1 MYTPSRNRIAL
12 FVLLLVVALF
22 ALFLHETGYLQPVE
36 DVVLGWLEPVL
47 GTATGVESTARGAVS
62 SIEDITSL
70 RARVTQLQSQ
80 VDAMTLDNVRLNE
93 MENENK
99 ILREQLA
106 YKQAN
111 SDFELIG
118 ASVVQRVTQPNPDLA
133 RVIGVDPSN
142 LARFILIDQGSADGV
157 KPGMPVLTPKGLVGR
172 ITETG
177 THWAKVLLILDPS
190 SSINAVVQ
198 STRATGVVQGD
209 VNGNLLI
216 RYVPQGGAIKTGDLI
231 LTSGLGGN
239 FPKRLVIGQVIE
251 VRKRD
256 IELFQ
261 EATIQ
266 PTVDFMRLEFVLIL
280 KKFTPSDITSEPT
293 PTPTRAPTPTLT
305 PVPPSS

>member
-1 MYTPSRNRIAL
+1 MYTPSRNRITG
-12 FVLLLVVALF
+12 FVLLLLVAIL
-22 ALFLHETGYLQPVE
+22 ALFLHQTGHLQPVE
-36 DVVLGWLEPVL
+36 DIVLGWLEPVL
-47 GTATGVESTARGAVS
+47 GTATGVESGARGAVS
-62 SIEDITSL
+62 DIEDLATL
-70 RARVTQLQSQ
+70 RARVAELQSQ
-80 VDAMTLDNVRLNE
+80 VDTMTLDNVRLNE
-93 MENENK
+93 VESENK
-99 ILREQLA
+99 MLREQLG

-111 SDFELIG
+111 SDFDLIG
-118 ASVVQRVTQPNPDLA
+118 AAVVQRVTQPNPDLA

-142 LARFILIDQGSADGV
+142 LARFIIIDQGSADGV
-157 KPGMPVLTPKGLVGR
+157 KTGMPVLTPKGLVGR
-172 ITETG
+172 ITDTG

-190 SSINAVVQ
+190 SSVNAVVQ

-216 RYVPQGGAIKTGDLI
+216 KYVPQGEAIKTGDLI

-239 FPKRLVIGQVIE
+239 FPKRLVVGQVIE

-266 PTVDFMRLEFVLIL
+266 PTVDFMRLEFVLVL

-293 PTPTRAPTPTLT
+293 PAPTRAPSPTPTRAPG
-305 PVPPSS
+305 S